1 MRDDDYI
8 DNDDD
13 DNDDDD
19 DELHM
24 RDDRQ
29 TKGLTMS
36 VSRIWTCAKPE
47 FRLLCT
53 KLCSSVNQY
62 TSAHFFLMVLIFL
75 DMGFTSSTKNTGT
88 LMIYDLRFFSR
99 PVATGITQ

>member
-19 DELHM
+19 DDDELHM

-29 TKGLTMS
+29 TKGLTIS
-36 VSRIWTCAKPE
+36 VSSIWTCAEPE

-62 TSAHFFLMVLIFL
+62 TSAHFSLIVLIFL
-75 DMGFTSSTKNTGT
+75 DMV
-88 LMIYDLRFFSR
+88 LP
-99 PVATGITQ
+99 PVPKILEHLWFY